1 MAAWPF
7 AARGQEPERMR
18 RIDVL
23 TAYAESDLEGQATFR
38 EGRQKLGCT
47 ESRNIGSTLAGRR
60 PTWS

>member
-1 MAAWPF
+1 
-7 AARGQEPERMR
+7 MR

-23 TAYAESDLEGQATFR
+23 MAHAESDLEGQALVAALR
-38 EGRQKLGCT
+38 EGLQKLGWT